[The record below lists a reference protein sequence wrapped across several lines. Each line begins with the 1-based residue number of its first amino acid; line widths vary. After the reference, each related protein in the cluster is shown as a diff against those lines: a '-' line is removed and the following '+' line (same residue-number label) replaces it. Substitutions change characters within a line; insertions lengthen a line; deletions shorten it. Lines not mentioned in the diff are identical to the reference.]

1 MYEILY
7 PHIIKSA
14 PPSLFVFL
22 LLVPS
27 GFQKG
32 FNFYNEVIN
41 MYHSFD
47 KDIAVKYG
55 LAEAIILNHMQFWI
69 EKNKANGAN
78 FFDGFYWTYNSAR
91 AYAEIFPYFSQ
102 RQIQNALKHLKDEE
116 ILQTGNYNAVAYDR
130 TTWYAF
136 TEKGES
142 IMQKCKMDYAE
153 TETSIMQKC
162 KMDYA
167 NLSNRLCKNVE
178 PIPSNNQ
185 YIKPVNKTSKKK
197 SFEDLIKGY
206 TENENLK
213 SAINDFIEFRKQIKA
228 PLTEKALTLSFNK
241 LDKLAGA
248 DIELKISI
256 INQSIERGWKGLFE
270 YKDNAPRSSAPASEY
285 DVQDLSTFWNQ

>member
-1 MYEILY
+1 
-7 PHIIKSA
+7 
-14 PPSLFVFL
+14 
-22 LLVPS
+22 
-27 GFQKG
+27 
-32 FNFYNEVIN
+32 

-55 LAEAIILNHMQFWI
+55 LAEAIILNHMQYWI

-78 FFDGFYWTYNSAR
+78 FFDGFYWTYNSTR

-116 ILQTGNYNAVAYDR
+116 ILQTGNYNALAYDR

-142 IMQKCKMDYAE
+142 IMQNCKMHYAE
-153 TETSIMQKC
+153 TETSIMQNC

-167 NLSNRLCKNVE
+167 NLSNGLCKNVE

-185 YIKPVNKTSKKK
+185 YIKPIYKTNKKK
-197 SFEDLIKGY
+197 SFDDLIKGY

-213 SAINDFIEFRKQIKA
+213 SAINDFIEFRKQIKS

-241 LDKLAGA
+241 LDKLAG
-248 DIELKISI
+248 DNNELKISI

-270 YKDNAPRSSAPASEY
+270 YKDNTPRSSAPASEY
-285 DVQDLSTFWNQ
+285 DVQDLSAFWNS

>member
-1 MYEILY
+1 
-7 PHIIKSA
+7 
-14 PPSLFVFL
+14 
-22 LLVPS
+22 
-27 GFQKG
+27 
-32 FNFYNEVIN
+32 

-78 FFDGFYWTYNSAR
+78 FFDGFYWTYNSTR

-102 RQIQNALKHLKDEE
+102 RQIQNALKHLKDEG

-178 PIPSNNQ
+178 PIPVNNQ

-213 SAINDFIEFRKQIKA
+213 SAINDFIEFRKQIKS

-241 LDKLAGA
+241 LDKLAG
-248 DIELKISI
+248 DNNELKISI

-270 YKDNAPRSSAPASEY
+270 YKDNTPRVSAPASEY
-285 DVQDLSTFWNQ
+285 DVQDLSAFWNS

>member
-1 MYEILY
+1 
-7 PHIIKSA
+7 
-14 PPSLFVFL
+14 
-22 LLVPS
+22 
-27 GFQKG
+27 
-32 FNFYNEVIN
+32 

-55 LAEAIILNHMQFWI
+55 LAEAIILNHMQYWI

-167 NLSNRLCKNVE
+167 KTETSIMQKCKMDYANLSNRLCKNVE

-185 YIKPVNKTSKKK
+185 YIKPINKTNKKK

-213 SAINDFIEFRKQIKA
+213 SAINDFIEFRKQIKS

-248 DIELKISI
+248 NNDELKISI

-270 YKDNAPRSSAPASEY
+270 YKDNTPRSSAPASEY
-285 DVQDLSTFWNQ
+285 DVQDLSAFWNS